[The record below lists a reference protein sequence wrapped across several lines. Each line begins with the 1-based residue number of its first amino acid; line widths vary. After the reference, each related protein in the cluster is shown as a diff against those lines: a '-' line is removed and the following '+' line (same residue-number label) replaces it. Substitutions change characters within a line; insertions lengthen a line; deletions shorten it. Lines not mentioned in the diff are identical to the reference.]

1 MLKQEGIIKISVDLM
16 EFIQEIMYL
25 KKTGWGVYVNFDE
38 YADVGTPWIALY
50 CKNDEIIY
58 FDSFGVEYAPK
69 EIEKFIRHKKQKI
82 CGYFCIEFI
91 DLVLAGKTYI
101 FSVWFW
107 KI

>member
-58 FDSFGVEYAPK
+58 FNSFGGEYVPK
-69 EIEKFIRHKKQKI
+69 EIEKFIRHKNKKFYNMWI
-82 CGYFCIEFI
+82 LLHWIHWSC
-91 DLVLAGKTYI
+91 V
-101 FSVWFW
+101 SR
-107 KI
+107 

>member
-25 KKTGWGVYVNFDE
+25 KKQDGVYMLNFDE

-69 EIEKFIRHKKQKI
+69 EIEKFIRHKNKKYVDTFALNSLI
-82 CGYFCIEFI
+82 LC
-91 DLVLAGKTYI
+91 
-101 FSVWFW
+101 
-107 KI
+107 